1 MDGGLFESVSA
12 RGCSDVDIC
21 KDESLTGISMAL
33 ADWAKGVSATGS
45 RELWVVA
52 GTCESRFLSTE
63 VLAIC
68 GVNGGSSATV
78 LICCGLSV
86 VPDAAM
92 SLSGETSS

>member
-1 MDGGLFESVSA
+1 MHV
-12 RGCSDVDIC
+12 CSSFSC
-21 KDESLTGISMAL
+21 HTGTEFHIL
-33 ADWAKGVSATGS
+33 RTGS
-45 RELWVVA
+45 GELWVAA
-52 GTCESRFLSTE
+52 GTCESRFLLTE